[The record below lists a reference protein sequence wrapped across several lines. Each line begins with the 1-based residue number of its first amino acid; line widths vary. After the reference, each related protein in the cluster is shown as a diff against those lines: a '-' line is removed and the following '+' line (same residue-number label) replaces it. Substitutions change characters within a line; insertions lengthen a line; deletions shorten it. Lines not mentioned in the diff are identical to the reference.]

1 MQESSYERKRLIVT
15 ISIALLFISVYL
27 FTTTELAKE
36 TPIGNLVLESVNIQ
50 NISVAKIAYKDGSK
64 KEQNVIKPNKLDI
77 NINQEETV
85 EEEKK
90 EPTVQQM
97 SSQPVS
103 WQLPT
108 KHGVIS
114 QYTSYYHV
122 ALDIT
127 SGNGIYETIYPVA
140 PGTVSSIY
148 YDSAGAKI
156 VTIHHYINGKNY
168 TSQYVHLSSYANGLY
183 VGKYLN
189 VNDPI
194 GQMGATGVATGVH
207 LHLTVADCVL
217 FDPNDYN
224 CKDLNGFFRYIKIR
238 HNQGFKGLQD
248 LTYVPHSW

>member
-1 MQESSYERKRLIVT
+1 MQESSYERIRLMT
-15 ISIALLFISVYL
+15 SLSIALLFISVYL

-36 TPIGNLVLESVNIQ
+36 TPIGNLVLESVNIK
-50 NISVAKIAYKDGSK
+50 NISVAKVAYKDGFK
-64 KEQNVIKPNKLDI
+64 KELDVTKPNI
-77 NINQEETV
+77 NVNTQEPIV
-85 EEEKK
+85 EQQK
-90 EPTVQQM
+90 EPVVQQM

-108 KHGVIS
+108 RHGVIS

-127 SGNGIYETIYPVA
+127 SSNGVYETIYPVA

-168 TSQYVHLSSYANGLY
+168 TSQYVHLSSYAPGLY

-207 LHLTVADCVL
+207 LHLTVADCIL

-238 HNQGFKGLQD
+238 HNQGFKGLQN